1 MPRHIPL
8 DGSPNVRDLGGYA
21 TADGRVVAEGWL
33 FRAGA
38 LNTLTDDDVATVAGL
53 GLATVVDFRTPGE
66 IHAAGADRLPD
77 GLVVTALPVGGGDL
91 DQYYNAAFDPAERER
106 LLEGGR
112 NVQALVG
119 INRSFVA
126 DDDERAR
133 FGDAVRLIAASDAL
147 PMLFHCTAG
156 KDRTGW
162 LSAIVLTLLGVD
174 RETVMADYLLSTEY
188 FLPAGEKLMAK
199 FAASGV
205 EIDTD
210 LFRPLIEQRPAY
222 LESAFAEAEVRFGSF
237 EGFLHKGLGLDG
249 DVLGRLRA
257 ALLD

>member
-1 MPRHIPL
+1 MPRHFPL
-8 DGSPNVRDLGGYA
+8 EGSPNVRDLGGYP
-21 TADGRVVAEGWL
+21 TSNGRVVAEGRL

-38 LNTLTDDDVATVAGL
+38 LNALTDDDVMALAGL
-53 GLATVVDFRTPGE
+53 GLASVVDFRTAGE
-66 IHAAGADRLPD
+66 IHAAGPDRLPD
-77 GLVVTALPVGGGDL
+77 GLEVTALPVGGGDL
-91 DQYYNAAFDPAERER
+91 DRYYNAAFDPAERAR

-112 NVQALVG
+112 NVGALVS

-126 DDDERAR
+126 DDAERAR
-133 FGDAVRLIAASDAL
+133 FGDAVRLIAESGSL
-147 PMLFHCTAG
+147 PLLFHCTAG

-162 LSAIVLTLLGVD
+162 LAAIVLTILGVD
-174 RETVMADYLLSTEY
+174 RETVMADYLLSNEY

-205 EIDTD
+205 EVDTG

-222 LESAFAEAEVRFGSF
+222 LEAAFAEAEARFGSF
-237 EGFLHKGLGLDG
+237 DEFLYKGLGLD
-249 DVLGRLRA
+249 DRTLGVLRA

>member
-8 DGSPNVRDLGGYA
+8 EGSPNVRDLGGYA
-21 TADGRVVAEGWL
+21 TADGRVVVEGRL

-38 LNTLTDDDVATVAGL
+38 LNALTDDDVTALAGL

-66 IHAAGADRLPD
+66 IRAAGHDRLPE
-77 GLVVTALPVGGGDL
+77 GLSATALPVGGGDL
-91 DQYYNAAFDPAERER
+91 DQYYNAAFDAAERER

-112 NVQALVG
+112 NAQALVG
-119 INRSFVA
+119 INRAFVA
-126 DDDERAR
+126 DEDERAR
-133 FGDAVRLIAASDAL
+133 FGEAVRLIAGAGSL
-147 PMLFHCTAG
+147 PLLFHCTAG

-162 LSAIVLTLLGVD
+162 LAAILLTIAGVD
-174 RETVMADYLLSTEY
+174 RETVMADYLLSNDY
-188 FLPAGEKLMAK
+188 FLPVGEKLLAK

-205 EIDTD
+205 AIDTD

-222 LESAFAEAEVRFGSF
+222 LETAFAEAEALFGSF

-249 DVLGRLRA
+249 ATLGAVRA

>member
-8 DGSPNVRDLGGYA
+8 TGSPNVRDLGGYA
-21 TADGRVVAEGWL
+21 TGDGRTVAEGRL

-38 LNTLTDDDVATVAGL
+38 LNTLTDDDVTALAGL
-53 GLATVVDFRTPGE
+53 RLATVVDFRTPGE
-66 IHAAGADRLPD
+66 IHAAGPDRLPD
-77 GLVVTALPVGGGDL
+77 GLEVTALPVGGGDL
-91 DQYYNAAFDPAERER
+91 DQYYNAAFDAAERER

-112 NVQALVG
+112 NVEALVS

-126 DDDERAR
+126 DDAERAR
-133 FGDAVRLIAASDAL
+133 FGDAVRLVAEAGSL
-147 PMLFHCTAG
+147 PLLFHCTAG

-162 LSAIVLTLLGVD
+162 LAAIVLTVLGVD
-174 RETVMADYLLSTEY
+174 RESVMADYLLSNDY
-188 FLPAGEKLMAK
+188 FLPAGEKLLAK

-205 EIDTD
+205 EIDTE

-237 EGFLHKGLGLDG
+237 DGFLHKGLDLD
-249 DVLGRLRA
+249 DATLDRLRA